1 MKKIY
6 LRTFLTST
14 FTFIFF
20 LTSFNISA
28 QCPYG
33 GTPGS
38 TAYDTTIRLGAG
50 IVNTQVKFPKFDPQN
65 GMVTC
70 VRLCVTIKG
79 IIDTI
84 AMENFTNASQFG
96 AYTYIR
102 KDTISGPGIPTYL
115 TSSATVTSPSFPNSF
130 PLGAFD
136 FIPFS
141 GPDFYSQGPDTVLS
155 RVLCLTISDSAAI
168 TQFYGVNDT
177 VTYDYTVDAIL
188 NDIVS
193 GGSAFKFVLSSALV
207 NFNFQY
213 CTCPAAVLPLSIR
226 DLVIKKVAD
235 NKAELSWDDYDEQSG
250 YYRYEIEMSKD
261 GRSFATVGQVAKNT
275 TNIKDL
281 YKFIYT
287 TGPTEKGMLFFR
299 VKQIYSMGY
308 SRFSEVKQV
317 YLENSHTPKFTV
329 FPNPSSGIVGI
340 KFDNV
345 ESGKMTMQVFNSGG
359 QKVLQKD
366 ILVAGSSYQQLGTLE
381 SGIYWLRLTDEKNRL
396 SYVNQLMIK

>member
-6 LRTFLTST
+6 LQTFLTST
-14 FTFIFF
+14 LTLIFF
-20 LTSFNISA
+20 FNPFNAIS

-84 AMENFTNASQFG
+84 AMENYTNAPQFG

-102 KDTISGPGIPTYL
+102 KDTITGPGIPTYL
-115 TSSATVTSPSFPNSF
+115 TSSATISSPSYPNSY
-130 PLGAFD
+130 PLGPNNFV
-136 FIPFS
+136 PFS
-141 GPDFYSQGPDTVLS
+141 GPDLYTQGPDTVLS

-177 VTYDYTVDAIL
+177 VTYDYKVDAIL

-226 DLVIKKVAD
+226 DLVVKKIAD
-235 NKAELSWDDYDEQSG
+235 NKAELSWDDYDEQPG
-250 YYRYEIEMSKD
+250 YYRYEVEMSKD

-275 TNIKDL
+275 TNNKDL

-299 VKQIYSMGY
+299 VKQIYAMGY
-308 SRFSEVKQV
+308 TRFSDVKQV
-317 YLENSHTPKFTV
+317 YLENSPTPKFTV
-329 FPNPSSGIVGI
+329 FPNPSTGIVGI

-345 ESGKMTMQVFNSGG
+345 ESGKMIMQVFNSRG

-366 ILVAGSSYQQLGTLE
+366 IIVAGSSYQQLGTLE
-381 SGIYWLRLTDEKNRL
+381 GGIYWLRMTDEKNRL
-396 SYVNQLMIK
+396 SFVNQLMIK